1 METVPTLL
9 EQMKPSDFLPLPCLR
24 LQDQDENKEATS
36 SSCSSRSVVEK
47 EGGSD
52 EDDEEDEEEVE
63 EEEDED
69 EEEESDN
76 SLNPIIAENVPM
88 HPALHKDV
96 INSIAANVPFRIN
109 PLVTIISSGDLSKF
123 RNDQSN
129 KNKLNGKYGK
139 DEGDN
144 DSEVFIVHSSY
155 GNETFES
162 VLRQVVIVKKSMCS
176 VAHRILEMFNANQGW
191 RLRATEKDSKDSCI
205 NPHNQ
210 YIINKWHKSAFIRAN
225 DISNILKEEVSDAIQ
240 LLSAFTAAGAL
251 VAVDKSN

>member
-1 METVPTLL
+1 MYVQIYIYIYIYIQE
-9 EQMKPSDFLPLPCLR
+9 
-24 LQDQDENKEATS
+24 
-36 SSCSSRSVVEK
+36 
-47 EGGSD
+47 
-52 EDDEEDEEEVE
+52 
-63 EEEDED
+63 ED

-76 SLNPIIAENVPM
+76 SLNPIIAENVPI
-88 HPALHKDV
+88 HPSLHKDV
-96 INSIAANVPFRIN
+96 INPIAANVSFRIN

-129 KNKLNGKYGK
+129 KSKLNGKNGT

-144 DSEVFIVHSSY
+144 NSEVFIVHSSY

-176 VAHRILEMFNANQGW
+176 VAHRIIENFNANQGW

-205 NPHNQ
+205 N
-210 YIINKWHKSAFIRAN
+210 KWHKSALIRAT